1 MASKYSY
8 PLPTRSIVGIILE
21 AIITGILT
29 GGVYALMAS
38 GLTLVFGVMDIINV
52 GQGALV
58 ILGAYLSYV
67 LEQYLHIDLFLGLL
81 ITIPVMFVLG
91 LLIEWLFIRP
101 IKRDRTMLSI
111 LVTFGM
117 ALVIEG
123 VLNLIFSTDFVQL
136 HAWYITASFQVGGF
150 YLAYIYVFGFL
161 LAVVLLGALYLLLY
175 RTKFG
180 HSLRATMQNRTA
192 AELIGID
199 VERVSAIT
207 FGIGIALAA
216 AGGMAFGATTSFNAN
231 SAYDLISRLLAI
243 IICGGMGSLRG
254 AMIASLGMLVVED
267 VTSVVWSPIW
277 ASTVFFI
284 LLVIILLARP
294 QGLFGQAEGRK
305 Q

>member
-1 MASKYSY
+1 MT
-8 PLPTRSIVGIILE
+8 LIIE
-21 AIITGILT
+21 AVITGLLT

-111 LVTFGM
+111 LVTFGV

-136 HAWYITASFQVGGF
+136 HAWYVTASFQVGGF
-150 YLAYIYVFGFL
+150 YLAYIYVSGFL
-161 LAVVLLGALYLLLY
+161 LAVALLGALYLLLY

-192 AELIGID
+192 AELVGID

-243 IICGGMGSLRG
+243 IIFGGMGSLRG

-294 QGLFGQAEGRK
+294 QGLFGQVEGRK

>member
-1 MASKYSY
+1 M
-8 PLPTRSIVGIILE
+8 GIIVE
-21 AIITGILT
+21 AIITGLLT

-67 LEQYLHIDLFLGLL
+67 LEQNLHIDLFVGLL
-81 ITIPVMFVLG
+81 ITMPVMFVLG
-91 LLIEWLFIRP
+91 LLIELLFIRP

-111 LVTFGM
+111 LVTFGV
-117 ALVIEG
+117 ALIIEG
-123 VLNLIFSTDFVQL
+123 VLNLIFSTDYIQL
-136 HAWYITASFQVGGF
+136 RAWYITASFQLGGF
-150 YLAYIYVFGFL
+150 YLSYIYVFDFL
-161 LAVVLLGALYLLLY
+161 LAVVLLGGLYLLLY

-192 AELIGID
+192 AELVGID

-216 AGGMAFGATTSFNAN
+216 AGGMAFGATTAFNAN

-243 IICGGMGSLRG
+243 IIFGGMGSLRG
-254 AMIASLGMLVVED
+254 ALIASLGMLVIED
-267 VTSVVWSPIW
+267 VTSVVWSPVW

-284 LLVIILLARP
+284 LLVIILLIRP
-294 QGLFGQAEGRK
+294 QGLLGQVEGRK

>member
-1 MASKYSY
+1 M
-8 PLPTRSIVGIILE
+8 GIILE

-58 ILGAYLSYV
+58 ILGAYLSYT

-81 ITIPVMFVLG
+81 ITLPLMFVLG
-91 LLIEWLFIRP
+91 VTIEWLFIRP

-111 LVTFGM
+111 LVTYGV
-117 ALVIEG
+117 ALIIEG
-123 VLNLIFSTDFVQL
+123 VLNLIFTANNVKLQ
-136 HAWYITASFQVGGF
+136 AWYVTASFQVGDF
-150 YLAYIYVFGFL
+150 YLSYIYVFGFV
-161 LAVVLLGALYLLLY
+161 LAVILLGGLYLLLY

-180 HSLRATMQNRTA
+180 HSLRASMQNRTA
-192 AELIGID
+192 AELIGINI
-199 VERVSAIT
+199 ERVSAIT

-216 AGGMAFGATTSFNAN
+216 AGGMAFGATNAFNAG
-231 SAYDLISRLLAI
+231 SSYDLISRLLAI
-243 IICGGMGSLRG
+243 IIFGGMGSLSG
-254 AMIASLGMLVVED
+254 ALIASVGMLVIED
-267 VTSVVWSPIW
+267 VTAVVWSPVW

-284 LLVIILLARP
+284 LLVIILLVRP
-294 QGLFGQAEGRK
+294 QGLFGQLEGRK

>member
-1 MASKYSY
+1 M
-8 PLPTRSIVGIILE
+8 GIIVE

-67 LEQYLHIDLFLGLL
+67 LAQNFHIDLFLGLL
-81 ITIPVMFVLG
+81 ITMPVMFGLG

-111 LVTFGM
+111 LVTFGV
-117 ALVIEG
+117 ALIIEG
-123 VLNLIFSTDFVQL
+123 ALNLIFSADLVHLQ
-136 HAWYITASFQVGGF
+136 AWYITASFQIAGF
-150 YLAYIYVFGFL
+150 YLSYVYVFGFL

-180 HSLRATMQNRTA
+180 YSLRASMENRVA

-199 VERVSAIT
+199 VERVSAFT

-216 AGGMAFGATTSFNAN
+216 AGGMAFGATNAFNAG

-243 IICGGMGSLRG
+243 IIFGGMGSLSG
-254 AMIASLGMLVVED
+254 ALIASVVMLVIED
-267 VTSVVWSPIW
+267 VTAVVWSPVW
-277 ASTVFFI
+277 ATTVFFI
-284 LLVIILLARP
+284 LLVIILLVRP
-294 QGLFGQAEGRK
+294 QGLFGRVEGRK

>member
-1 MASKYSY
+1 MT
-8 PLPTRSIVGIILE
+8 LIIE
-21 AIITGILT
+21 AVITGLLT

-111 LVTFGM
+111 LVTFGV

-123 VLNLIFSTDFVQL
+123 VLNLIFSTDFIQL
-136 HAWYITASFQVGGF
+136 HAWYVTASFQVGGF

-161 LAVVLLGALYLLLY
+161 LAVALLGALYLLLY

-192 AELIGID
+192 AELVGID

-243 IICGGMGSLRG
+243 IIFGGMGSLRG

-294 QGLFGQAEGRK
+294 QGLFGQVEGRK

>member
-1 MASKYSY
+1 MT
-8 PLPTRSIVGIILE
+8 LIIE
-21 AIITGILT
+21 AVITGLLT

-111 LVTFGM
+111 LVTFGV

-136 HAWYITASFQVGGF
+136 HAWYVTASFQVGGF

-192 AELIGID
+192 AELVGID

-243 IICGGMGSLRG
+243 IIFGGMGSLRG

-294 QGLFGQAEGRK
+294 QGLFGQVEGRK

>member
-1 MASKYSY
+1 
-8 PLPTRSIVGIILE
+8 VGIYVD
-21 AIITGILT
+21 AIILGILT

-67 LEQYLHIDLFLGLL
+67 LQQYLHIDLFLGLL
-81 ITIPVMFVLG
+81 LTVPVMFVLG
-91 LLIEWLFIRP
+91 LVVELLFIRP

-111 LVTFGM
+111 LVTYGL
-117 ALVIEG
+117 ALIIEG
-123 VLNLIFSTDFVQL
+123 MLNLVFSANNVKLQ
-136 HAWYITASFQVGGF
+136 AWYTTASFKVGDF
-150 YLAYIYVFGFL
+150 YLSYIYVFGFL
-161 LAVVLLGALYLLLY
+161 LAAVLLGGLYLLLY

-180 HSLRATMQNRTA
+180 HSVRASMQNRTA
-192 AELIGID
+192 AALIGID

-216 AGGMAFGATTSFNAN
+216 AGGMAYGATNAFNAG

-243 IICGGMGSLRG
+243 IIFGGMGSLSG
-254 AMIASLGMLVVED
+254 ALIASVGMLVIED
-267 VTSVVWSPIW
+267 LTAVVWSPVW

-284 LLVIILLARP
+284 LLVIILLVRP
-294 QGLFGQAEGRK
+294 QGLLGQVGGRR